1 MASENSLHPL
11 LDPSDLPYQLPRFA
25 SIAVSDYAPAIRIA
39 MARQREA
46 IDAICADPA
55 PASFA
60 NTLEPFE
67 RSGVA
72 LRRALAIFE
81 NVASA
86 DATAEIDA
94 IDAELSPEIAAHSD
108 AILLDPVLFG
118 RIEAVAAAGEE
129 LDPEAAYLLERIL
142 CAFRLAGAGL
152 KDADKARLKAIN
164 GRLSELSTAFKVNLQ
179 ADSNDLA
186 VLFDAAED
194 LDGLSAGELSAARQA
209 AEDRG
214 HPGRYLISLVLP
226 TAHPYL
232 STLTSADARAR
243 LAAAQQA
250 RGRRGNDHDTRAI
263 ALEIVALRAQRAQLL
278 GFVNHAAVVTSDRI
292 ARTPEAVMEM
302 LTRLAAPAAANA
314 KAEQAR
320 LEQRAGAPV
329 SAADWPYWAEQVR
342 AADYALDLTALRP
355 YFEAERVLE
364 HGVFA
369 SASRLYGLRFRERHD
384 LAGYHPDVRTFEVA
398 EEDGAPVGLYLLDL
412 YARETKRGGAWMNS
426 LVDAAS
432 LTGTVTAVVVN
443 NLNVPKPAPGEPTL
457 LTFEQAR
464 TLFHEFGHALHGLLG
479 RSRYPELSGTSVPSD
494 WVEFPSQANEMWLL
508 WPDTL
513 AEFAVHHQTGEPIPA
528 ELVAGLAA
536 AQTFNEGFATS
547 EYLAAAVL
555 DMAWHQL
562 TPEQVPA
569 DVEAIAAFEAAALG
583 AVGLDN
589 PAIPPRYGTSTF
601 AHIFAGGYGAGYYS
615 YIWAE
620 VYDADIEQWFIE
632 QGGRTRANGELYRRH
647 VLSIGGTREPLGV
660 YRAWRGRPAPIEP
673 LLARRGLAPAVD
685 EEAA

>member
-1 MASENSLHPL
+1 MASARSHHPL

-25 SIAVSDYAPAIRIA
+25 DIAVSDYAPAIRTA
-39 MARQREA
+39 MARQQEA
-46 IDAICADPA
+46 IAAICADPE
-55 PASFA
+55 PPSFA
-60 NTLEPFE
+60 NTLEALE
-67 RSGVA
+67 RSGVT
-72 LRRALAIFE
+72 LRRALAIFG
-81 NVASA
+81 NLASA
-86 DATAEIDA
+86 DATPEIDA
-94 IDAELSPEIAAHSD
+94 IDAELAPQLAAHSD
-108 AILLDPVLFG
+108 AILLNATLFA
-118 RIEAVAAAGEE
+118 RIEAVAAGGEE
-129 LDPEAAYLLERIL
+129 LDPEAAYLLERTL

-152 KDADKARLKAIN
+152 NDADKARLSVIN

-186 VLFDAAED
+186 VRFDSAEE
-194 LDGLSAGELSAARQA
+194 LNGLSAGELSAARQA

-214 HPGRYLISLVLP
+214 HPGAYLVSLVLP

-232 STLTSADARAR
+232 STLTDAGARAR
-243 LAAAQQA
+243 LSAAQRA
-250 RGRRGNDHDTRAI
+250 RGCRGNAHDTRAI
-263 ALEIVALRAQRAQLL
+263 ALEIVALRAERAQLL
-278 GFVNHAAVVTSDRI
+278 GFANHAAAVTSDRI
-292 ARTPEAVMEM
+292 AKTPEAVMAM

-314 KAEQAR
+314 AAEQAR
-320 LEQRAGAPV
+320 LERRAGAPIT
-329 SAADWPYWAEQVR
+329 AADWPYWAERVR
-342 AADYALDLTALRP
+342 AADYAVDLAALRP
-355 YFEAERVLE
+355 YFEAERVLQQ
-364 HGVFA
+364 GVFA
-369 SASRLYGLRFRERHD
+369 SASALYGLHFRERPD
-384 LAGYHPDVRTFEVA
+384 LAGYHPDVRTFEVM
-398 EEDGAPVGLYLLDL
+398 EEDGTPVGLYLLDL

-513 AEFAVHHQTGEPIPA
+513 AAFAVHHETGEPIPA
-528 ELVAGLAA
+528 EVVARLRAA
-536 AQTFNEGFATS
+536 ETFNEGFATS
-547 EYLAAAVL
+547 EYLAAAIL

-569 DVEAIAAFEAAALG
+569 GVEAIAAFEAEALA

-620 VYDADIEQWFIE
+620 VYDADTEQWFIE

-647 VLSIGGTREPLGV
+647 VLGLGGTREPLGA
-660 YRAWRGRPAPIEP
+660 YQSWRGRPAPIEP
-673 LLARRGLAPAVD
+673 LLARRGLAGTAHGPAT
-685 EEAA
+685 